1 MEDNKTTLQ
10 ENEQVNENTVQAVQD
25 DRPVMIDVNHVSMEF
40 VLSRE
45 KVDNLKEYVIR
56 KLKRNLEVKKFKALD
71 DVTFQVKKGW
81 VKSFYYC
88 DTRCISSISCWIC
101 SWWIL

>member
-45 KVDNLKEYVIR
+45 KVDNLKEFVIR

-71 DVTFQVKKGW
+71 DVTFQVKKGQ
-81 VKSFYYC
+81 KLA
-88 DTRCISSISCWIC
+88 IMG
-101 SWWIL
+101 LNGAGNKKA